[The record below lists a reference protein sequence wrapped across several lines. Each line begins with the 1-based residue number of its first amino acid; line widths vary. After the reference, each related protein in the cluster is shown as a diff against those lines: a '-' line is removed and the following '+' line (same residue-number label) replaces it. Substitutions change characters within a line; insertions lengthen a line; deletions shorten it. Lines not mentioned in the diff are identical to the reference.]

1 MRLLI
6 PSGNESGTAYRGD
19 HLLHGLTGMA
29 VLGSHREEPTKSAAE
44 RAITG
49 RDLFGGYQ
57 S

>member
-6 PSGNESGTAYRGD
+6 PSGNESGAAFRGD
-19 HLLHGLTGMA
+19 HLLHGLTGTA

-49 RDLFGGYQ
+49 RELFGGYQ